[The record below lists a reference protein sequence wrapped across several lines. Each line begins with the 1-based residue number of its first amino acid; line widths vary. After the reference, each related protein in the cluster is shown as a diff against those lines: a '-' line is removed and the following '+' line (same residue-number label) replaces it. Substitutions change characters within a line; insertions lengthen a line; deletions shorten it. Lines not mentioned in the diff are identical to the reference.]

1 MYSNMEVWSKHAR
14 MGVFVGRDGEENAV
28 CEGMGGECSV

>member
-14 MGVFVGRDGEENAV
+14 MGVFVGRRMLCVKGW
-28 CEGMGGECSV
+28 GGECSV